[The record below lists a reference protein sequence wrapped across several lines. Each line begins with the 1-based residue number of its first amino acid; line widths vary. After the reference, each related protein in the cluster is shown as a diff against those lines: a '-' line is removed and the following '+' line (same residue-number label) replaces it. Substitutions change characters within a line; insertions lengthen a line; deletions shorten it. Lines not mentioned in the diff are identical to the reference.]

1 MPQDEIGLC
10 SGSVV
15 TLWLQ
20 DPHVCQERP
29 LSSSRIAARVQRIK
43 PSPSSAA
50 QDRANELRRQGRDIV
65 NLVVGE
71 PDFDTP
77 EHIRR
82 AACEAIERGETRY
95 TMSAGTPALRQA
107 VCNKLLRE
115 NGLSY
120 QPRDIVV
127 TCGAKHAIFNALS
140 VTLEP
145 GHEVIIPAPYWVSYP
160 DMTLACDGTPVV
172 VTCQEEDGFRLQAAA
187 FEAAI
192 TPNTRWLLLNSPTN
206 PTGAAYG
213 AADLRAIAD
222 VLLRHPQ
229 VMLMTDDIYEHIRF
243 SDEASPHILAIEPA
257 LRDRTMVIN
266 GVSKTYAMTG
276 WRIGY
281 AAGPADLISAM
292 ETLQS
297 QSTSNACSVSQ
308 AAALAALE
316 GDQSFISGFMA
327 TYRLRRDTALAH
339 INAIPGLHC
348 RTPGGAF
355 YLFVNCGGLVGR
367 KTAQGDVLQ
376 TDVDVV
382 LYLLNNVGVAM
393 IPGSAYGIAPYFRMS
408 IATSL
413 DVIEEGCRRIASAV
427 SQLS

>member
-1 MPQDEIGLC
+1 M
-10 SGSVV
+10 
-15 TLWLQ
+15 
-20 DPHVCQERP
+20 
-29 LSSSRIAARVQRIK
+29 SSSRIAARVQRIK

-50 QDRANELRRQGRDIV
+50 QDRANALRREGRDIV

-77 EHIRR
+77 AHIRQ
-82 AACEAIERGETRY
+82 AACAAIERGETRY

-107 VCNKLLRE
+107 ICDKLLRE

-120 QPRDIVV
+120 QPRDVVV

-140 VTLEP
+140 VTLEA

-172 VTCQEEDGFRLQAAA
+172 VACDEQDGFRLQAAA
-187 FEAAI
+187 LEAAI
-192 TPNTRWLLLNSPTN
+192 TPRTRWLLLNAPTN
-206 PTGAAYG
+206 PTGAAYA

-243 SDEASPHILAIEPA
+243 DAANSGNPHILAIEPA
-257 LRDRTMVIN
+257 LRDRTVVIN

-281 AAGPADLISAM
+281 AAGPSDLIAAM

-308 AAALAALE
+308 AAALAALQ
-316 GDQSFISGFMA
+316 GDQNIIADFLA
-327 TYRLRRDTALAH
+327 TYRVRRDRALALIH
-339 INAIPGLHC
+339 ATPGLHC
-348 RTPGGAF
+348 AAPGGAF
-355 YLFVNCGGLVGR
+355 YLFVNCSGLLGSTTPEGR
-367 KTAQGDVLQ
+367 QLQ

-382 LYLLNNVGVAM
+382 LYLLDSVGVAM
-393 IPGSAYGIAPYFRMS
+393 IPGSAYGVAPYFRMS
-408 IATSL
+408 IATGL
-413 DVIEEGCRRIASAV
+413 DVIEEGCRRIGTAV
-427 SQLS
+427 AALARP

>member
-1 MPQDEIGLC
+1 MSP
-10 SGSVV
+10 
-15 TLWLQ
+15 
-20 DPHVCQERP
+20 
-29 LSSSRIAARVQRIK
+29 SRIAARIQRVK

-50 QDRANELRRQGRDIV
+50 QDRANELRRQGKDIV

-71 PDFDTP
+71 PDFETP
-77 EHIRR
+77 AHIRR

-95 TMSAGTPALRQA
+95 TMSAGTPALRKA
-107 VCNKLLRE
+107 VCDKLQRE
-115 NGLSY
+115 NGLLY
-120 QPRDIVV
+120 QPGNIIV

-160 DMTLACDGTPVV
+160 DMTLACEGTPVIV
-172 VTCQEEDGFRLQAAA
+172 SCGEENGFRLTAEAL
-187 FEAAI
+187 EAAI

-206 PTGAAYG
+206 PTGAAYS
-213 AADLRAIAD
+213 AAHLRALAD
-222 VLLRHPQ
+222 VLLRYPQ

-243 SDEASPHILAIEPA
+243 DDAANTHILAVEPG

-281 AAGPADLISAM
+281 AAGPSDLISAM

-316 GDQSFISGFMA
+316 GDHSFLADFVA
-327 TYRLRRDTALAH
+327 TYRTRRDRALALL
-339 INAIPGLHC
+339 NAIPGLSC
-348 RTPGGAF
+348 RPPGGAF
-355 YLFVNCGGLVGR
+355 YLFVNCGGLIGR
-367 KTAQGDVLQ
+367 RTPDGQSLQ
-376 TDVDVV
+376 NDVDVV
-382 LYLLNNVGVAM
+382 LYLLNSAGVAM
-393 IPGSAYGIAPYFRMS
+393 IPGSAYGAAPYFRMS
-408 IATSL
+408 IATGV
-413 DVIEEGCRRIASAV
+413 DVIEEGCRRIARVVAE
-427 SQLS
+427 LA

>member
-1 MPQDEIGLC
+1 M
-10 SGSVV
+10 S
-15 TLWLQ
+15 T
-20 DPHVCQERP
+20 
-29 LSSSRIAARVQRIK
+29 SRIAARVQRIK

-50 QDRANELRRQGRDIV
+50 QDRANALRREGRDIV

-77 EHIRR
+77 MHIRR

-107 VCNKLLRE
+107 ICDKLLRE

-120 QPRDIVV
+120 RPGDVIV

-140 VTLEP
+140 VTLEA
-145 GHEVIIPAPYWVSYP
+145 GHEVIVPAPYWVSYP

-172 VTCQEEDGFRLQAAA
+172 VNCREEDGFRLQAADL
-187 FEAAI
+187 EAAI
-192 TPNTRWLLLNSPTN
+192 TPATRWLLLNAPTN
-206 PTGAAYG
+206 PTGAAYA

-222 VLLRHPQ
+222 VLMQHPQ

-243 SDEASPHILAIEPA
+243 GDAIQPHILAIEPS
-257 LRDRTMVIN
+257 LRDRTVVIN

-281 AAGPADLISAM
+281 AAGPSDLIAAM

-308 AAALAALE
+308 AAALAALQ
-316 GDQSFISGFMA
+316 GDQSFIADFLA
-327 TYRLRRDTALAH
+327 IYRQRRDAALAH

-348 RTPGGAF
+348 SAPGGAF
-355 YLFVNCGGLVGR
+355 YLFVNCSGLIGQ
-367 KTAQGDVLQ
+367 TTPQGQILQ
-376 TDVDVV
+376 SDVDVV
-382 LYLLNNVGVAM
+382 LYLLDSVGVAM
-393 IPGSAYGIAPYFRMS
+393 IPGSAYGAAPYFRMS
-408 IATSL
+408 IATRL
-413 DVIEEGCRRIASAV
+413 DVIEEGCKRIATAV
-427 SQLS
+427 EALLRS

>member
-1 MPQDEIGLC
+1 M
-10 SGSVV
+10 SN
-15 TLWLQ
+15 
-20 DPHVCQERP
+20 
-29 LSSSRIAARVQRIK
+29 SRIAARVQRIK

-50 QDRANELRRQGRDIV
+50 QDRANALRREGRDIV

-77 EHIRR
+77 VHIRR

-107 VCNKLLRE
+107 VCDKLLRE

-120 QPRDIVV
+120 RPGDVIV

-140 VTLEP
+140 VTLEA
-145 GHEVIIPAPYWVSYP
+145 GHEVIVPAPYWVSYP

-172 VTCQEEDGFRLQAAA
+172 VNCREEDGFRLQAADL
-187 FEAAI
+187 EAAI
-192 TPNTRWLLLNSPTN
+192 TPATRWLLLNAPTN
-206 PTGAAYG
+206 PTGAAYA
-213 AADLRAIAD
+213 AADLRALAD
-222 VLLRHPQ
+222 VLMQHPQ

-243 SDEASPHILAIEPA
+243 GDAIQPHILAIEPG
-257 LRDRTMVIN
+257 LRDRTVVIN

-281 AAGPADLISAM
+281 AAGPSDLIAAM

-308 AAALAALE
+308 AAALAALQ
-316 GDQSFISGFMA
+316 GDQSFIADFLA
-327 TYRLRRDTALAH
+327 IYRQRRDTALAC

-348 RTPGGAF
+348 SAPGGAF
-355 YLFVNCGGLVGR
+355 YLFVNCSGLIGQ
-367 KTAQGDVLQ
+367 TTPQGQILQ
-376 TDVDVV
+376 SDVDVV
-382 LYLLNNVGVAM
+382 LYLLDSVGVAM
-393 IPGSAYGIAPYFRMS
+393 IPGSAYGAAPYFRMS
-408 IATSL
+408 IATRL
-413 DVIEEGCRRIASAV
+413 DVIEEGCKRIATAV
-427 SQLS
+427 EALLRS

>member
-1 MPQDEIGLC
+1 LPRGSQFLIVQGLQ
-10 SGSVV
+10 V
-15 TLWLQ
+15 Q
-20 DPHVCQERP
+20 QEHR
-29 LSSSRIAARVQRIK
+29 LSPSRIAARVQRIK

-50 QDRANELRRQGRDIV
+50 QDRANELRRAGRDIV

-77 EHIRR
+77 AHIRR
-82 AACEAIERGETRY
+82 AACEAIERGDTRY

-107 VCNKLLRE
+107 ICDKLRRE
-115 NGLSY
+115 NGLDYPPS
-120 QPRDIVV
+120 DIIV

-145 GHEVIIPAPYWVSYP
+145 GDEVIIPAPYWVSYP

-172 VTCQEEDGFRLQAAA
+172 VSCREGDGFRLQAADL
-187 FEAAI
+187 EAAI
-192 TPNTRWLLLNSPTN
+192 TPNTRWLLLNAPTN

-213 AADLRAIAD
+213 AADLRALAD

-229 VMLMTDDIYEHIRF
+229 VLLMTDDIYEHIRF
-243 SDEASPHILAIEPA
+243 DDHDNPHILAIEPS
-257 LRDRTMVIN
+257 LRERTVVIN

-281 AAGPADLISAM
+281 AAGPRDLISAM

-308 AAALAALE
+308 AAALAALT
-316 GDQSFISGFMA
+316 GDHAFLANFVAI
-327 TYRLRRDTALAH
+327 YRERRDKALAM
-339 INAIPGLHC
+339 INAIPGLSC

-355 YLFVNCGGLVGR
+355 YLFVNCAGLVGR
-367 KTAQGDVLQ
+367 TLPSGRRIENDVE
-376 TDVDVV
+376 VV
-382 LYLLNNVGVAM
+382 LYLLDSVGVAM
-393 IPGSAYGIAPYFRMS
+393 IPGSAYGAAPYFRMS
-408 IATSL
+408 IATRV
-413 DVIEEGCRRIASAV
+413 DVIEEGCRRIARAV
-427 SQLS
+427 AELG